1 MWNRQIATLVAL
13 ITVAGIGAVPSTAQA
28 GARGEPLFGDFN
40 VDGLQDEAVL
50 GAISP
55 NLCSTIVT
63 YGAAPGVYLP
73 PVAYTYL
80 TLGGSTTSD
89 CPDIGVAANVDDD
102 PADELWV
109 AWSQGA
115 PATVDFNRLVLQ
127 PPFFTPSAR
136 YTSTIVRPVYSGKAR
151 FSPGG
156 RYSPYA
162 VGPGGLLSYTV
173 EGNTVSP
180 GPVAFCSVDTP
191 AVQIADWNSDGI
203 DSVLLTYTRGC
214 TDNSNGVVEI
224 RQDGAT
230 RHLEL
235 DPTGRTTWAARLV
248 NADGDRFP
256 DVRTVNQ
263 TTGEV
268 SYFINTGGGDFSLTR
283 APKANTDQV
292 TLTTLKPLAIDIL
305 ANDFVSRSVKIL
317 ITVPPRYG
325 TVQVLSDQRVIY
337 RPSRAHGRTDKFTY
351 QLVEEGKR
359 SSATVNIRF
368 PA

>member
-1 MWNRQIATLVAL
+1 M
-13 ITVAGIGAVPSTAQA
+13 PSTAKA
-28 GARGEPLFGDFN
+28 GARGEALFGDFN
-40 VDGLQDEAVL
+40 ADGLQDEAVL
-50 GAISP
+50 GAVLP

-63 YGAAPGVYLP
+63 YGAAPGVYTP

-80 TLGGSTTSD
+80 TLGGSSTPN

-136 YTSTIVRPVYSGKAR
+136 YTSTIARPTYSGKAM

-173 EGNTVSP
+173 EGNIVSP

-191 AVQIADWNSDGI
+191 TVQIADWNSDGI
-203 DSVLLTYTRGC
+203 DSVLLAYTRGC
-214 TDNSNGVVEI
+214 ADNSNGVVEI
-224 RQDGAT
+224 RQDGTT
-230 RHLEL
+230 RHLEF
-235 DPTGRTTWAARLV
+235 DPTGRTTWTARLA
-248 NADGDRFP
+248 NANGDRFP

-268 SYFINTGGGDFSLTR
+268 SYFINTGSGDFTLTR
-283 APKANTDQV
+283 APEANTDQI
-292 TLTTLKPLAIDIL
+292 TLTTVKPLAIDIL
-305 ANDFVSRSVKIL
+305 ANDFASRYAEII

-325 TVQVLSDQRVIY
+325 TVQVLSDRRVVY
-337 RPSRAHGRTDKFTY
+337 RPNPTHGRTDRFTY

-359 SSATVNIRF
+359 SSATVTIRF
-368 PA
+368 PD